1 MDSFRRLVTVSL
13 LFFIG
18 FIPQVKGH
26 GSVYEVI
33 PKPDIWYNDV
43 DGIRLGIILD
53 GQVPGSFGDGPHRLD
68 AGVWLGLWFP
78 DLPVS
83 YYVSFTE
90 PIAAWSEFSSE
101 AAIELVSS
109 IRTGY
114 HNHGIGFSKRWQ
126 QGFDDGKHI
135 EFRNN
140 NSYQGQFARENPPF
154 PGSWLDEDKARTIFS
169 LGFRNDN
176 RLGCCRCSHEPLFQ
190 QSD

>member
-1 MDSFRRLVTVSL
+1 MDSFRRLLPVSL

-18 FIPQVKGH
+18 FIPQVKGQ
-26 GSVYEVI
+26 GSGYEVI

-53 GQVPGSFGDGPHRLD
+53 GQVPGSFGDEPHRLD

-90 PIAAWSEFSSE
+90 PISAWSKISSD

-109 IRTGY
+109 LQTGY
-114 HNHGIGFSKRWQ
+114 HKHRIGVSQRQ
-126 QGFDDGKHI
+126 Q
-135 EFRNN
+135 
-140 NSYQGQFARENPPF
+140 QA
-154 PGSWLDEDKARTIFS
+154 LDRPK
-169 LGFRNDN
+169 
-176 RLGCCRCSHEPLFQ
+176 
-190 QSD
+190 